1 MLGFM
6 LKDVYTMKKQMKMT
20 LVISLFYI
28 IFSIADNNIGFL
40 SFVVMFANLGV
51 LLSTFSYDEKS
62 HWDKYARI
70 LPISYQKIVFSR
82 YAEILIVN
90 AVVFV
95 ILMPIMFFIKKP
107 EQEILE
113 VLTILIAVICVSII
127 LLSIMF
133 PIVYKLGMEKA
144 RIMIFVIIFIPVC
157 ATVTIGKLDIGLNM
171 ASFLESPVADFI
183 GYHLYIICP
192 LIAAAFFA
200 ISYQISNAIVAKKE
214 Y

>member
-1 MLGFM
+1 
-6 LKDVYTMKKQMKMT
+6 
-20 LVISLFYI
+20 
-28 IFSIADNNIGFL
+28 
-40 SFVVMFANLGV
+40 
-51 LLSTFSYDEKS
+51 
-62 HWDKYARI
+62 
-70 LPISYQKIVFSR
+70 
-82 YAEILIVN
+82 
-90 AVVFV
+90 
-95 ILMPIMFFIKKP
+95 
-107 EQEILE
+107 
-113 VLTILIAVICVSII
+113 
-127 LLSIMF
+127 MF